1 VQGSDPAISKNVK
14 MATKDKT
21 KPGKADLPVIPFAVQ
36 ELWEQWL
43 EQNHSVSNGIWLQFF
58 KKASGIASVTYAE
71 ALDVALCYGWI
82 DAQLKSIDAL
92 CYKQHF
98 TPRRPKSIWSKRNI
112 EHIARLTAEGRMKP
126 AGMKQV
132 EAAKSDG
139 RWDQAYDS
147 PGNMTLP
154 DDFLLELKKD
164 KIAFDFY
171 ESLNKANKYAVA
183 WRIQT
188 AKRPETK
195 EKRKKEILAMLGRGE
210 KFHM

>member
-1 VQGSDPAISKNVK
+1 
-14 MATKDKT
+14 MAAKDSI
-21 KPGKADLPVIPFAVQ
+21 KPGKKDQLPLIPFATQ

-43 EQNHSVSNGIWLQFF
+43 EQNHSESTGIWIQFY
-58 KKASGIASVTYAE
+58 KKGSGIASVNYAE

-112 EHIARLTAEGRMKP
+112 EHVARLTDAGKMKP
-126 AGMKQV
+126 AGLKQV
-132 EAAKSDG
+132 EAARADG
-139 RWDQAYDS
+139 RWEQAYDS
-147 PGNMTLP
+147 PGNMVLP
-154 DDFLLELKKD
+154 RDFLEELSKNKK
-164 KIAFDFY
+164 ALSFY
-171 ESLNKANKYAVA
+171 ESLTKANKYAIC

-188 AKRPETK
+188 AKRPETR
-195 EKRKKEILAMLGRGE
+195 EKRKTEILAMLAREE